1 MRSSPRTLTRK
12 VFFYEGDLFQCFF
25 YLFGTTKIIQK
36 KIKKEY
42 VDERTSTNRLK
53 KIQELLLNQQTNFN
67 DSFIDKTVEVLV
79 SSRAK
84 KNNQFVGRTKHLQP
98 VHFFSTKNV
107 VGKTL
112 KVKINNRTSFSLHG
126 KVLN

>member
-1 MRSSPRTLTRK
+1 MKTALGQCKDDDFGRLPRL
-12 VFFYEGDLFQCFF
+12 
-25 YLFGTTKIIQK
+25 
-36 KIKKEY
+36 
-42 VDERTSTNRLK
+42 RTSTNRLK

-98 VHFFSTKNV
+98 VHFFSSKNV
-107 VGKTL
+107 IGKTL

-126 KVLN
+126 KLLN